1 MESISIIV
9 TAHNCAPY
17 IEQSLHSALEA
28 VAVFRRECR
37 GEPHA
42 AAEVV
47 IVDDGSTD
55 DTPRMVQRLAAGKAD
70 WKVVRRPQ
78 PSSPSCARNT
88 GARLAR
94 GEILCFLDGD
104 DLFLPPHLLT
114 CWRALQEPD
123 VDFIK
128 TGVRLVSPVHPDWKE
143 RIENDIVLNLAI
155 RRRCHEAIGG
165 FPDYLLC
172 RREEERLVPQ
182 ADVFYQIE
190 DRFYNRLVE
199 HFFHGRRLTDETV
212 EYCRHP
218 GNAYDRQYEEFCQP
232 FSTYT
237 QVQPPDERFRMQLGE
252 VILQGMLPR
261 LEQQSGGRLRPPAGT
276 SPLLEAV
283 RQHLRAGDPA
293 AAEGLCRQAV
303 QARPR
308 DGDAWKLLGDTLRAR
323 GNLTEA
329 IDAYQRSLQ
338 LHPGA
343 AKTHHGLGL
352 ALAAQGQRG
361 PAVAHLRE
369 AVRLRPEDAETLAQL
384 GVALAESGQRGEA
397 IACFEQALHRHP
409 ESATTHNNLGI
420 ALAQEGRLTEAVA
433 SLERALQ
440 VQPEYAEACYNL
452 ASVLQQLGRRDE
464 AITRFQQ
471 CLRSQPNHAG
481 ACNNL
486 GLALTEA
493 KKPHEAIVVL
503 QHAVRL
509 RPDMKEAHNNLGLAY
524 TDLGRFA
531 EAEASFQQALR
542 LDSRYAEAHSN
553 LGSAYKEQGRLEEAL
568 ACYDMALRLTPD
580 AVSTQYNRSLA
591 LLQQGDYE
599 RGWPAYEWRWRRP
612 PTPPRPFTQPCW
624 DGAPRPEQTILLWSE
639 QGLGDTIQF
648 VRYAALVKERVGRVV
663 LECPPPLVALLS
675 SCPGVDQVVAEGEP
689 LPDFDVQAPLLSLPA
704 LCGTTL
710 STVPAQVPYVHSDP
724 ARVES
729 WRARLAGACGFR
741 IGVVWQGN
749 PRHGWDRHRSLPL
762 ACLEPLARV
771 KGVRL
776 VGLQKGPGREQIAD
790 IARRFDVL
798 DLGGELDESG
808 GAFVDTAA
816 VMQSLDLVVTVDTA
830 AAHVAGAL
838 GVPVWLALAAIADW
852 RWLRQRDDTPWYPS
866 MRLFRQERLG
876 DWRTIFARMAD
887 ELRPLVAARSTS
899 RIAVGVVP
907 GELIDRITILEIK
920 AERLADP
927 GKRAT
932 VLDELALLRQARS
945 EAIVPSAELERLT
958 AALRAVNEGLWDSED
973 RLRLCERAAE
983 FGPAFIEE
991 ARSVYR
997 RNDRRAALKQQI
1009 NELLGVRQGEPKA
1022 YPEYG
1027 SSADDSAR

>member
-1 MESISIIV
+1 MESISAIV

-17 IEQSLHSALEA
+17 IESTLHSAVKALA
-28 VAVFRRECR
+28 LFRREC
-37 GEPHA
+37 GQGPHA

-55 DTPRMVQRLAAGKAD
+55 DTPRLVQRLAAGQPD
-70 WKVVRRPQ
+70 WRVVRRPQ

-94 GEILCFLDGD
+94 GDLLFFLDGD
-104 DLFLPPHLLT
+104 DLFLPTHLLT

-123 VDFIK
+123 MEFVK

-143 RIENDIVLNLAI
+143 RIENSIVLNLAI

-172 RREEERLVPQ
+172 RRDEERLMPQ
-182 ADVFYQIE
+182 TDVFYKIE
-190 DRFYNRLVE
+190 DMFYNRLVE
-199 HFFHGRRLTDETV
+199 HCFHGRRLPEETV

-218 GNAYDRQYEEFCQP
+218 GNAYDRQYEKFCRP
-232 FSTYT
+232 FGAYAE
-237 QVQPPDERFRMQLGE
+237 VQPPDERFRMHLGE
-252 VILQGMLPR
+252 VILQGLLPR
-261 LEQQSGGRLRPPAGT
+261 LEQEVGGRLRRPAAT
-276 SPLLEAV
+276 SPLLETA
-283 RQHLRAGDPA
+283 RQHLRAGDLA
-293 AAEGLCRQAV
+293 TAERLCRQAV
-303 QARPR
+303 QAQPR
-308 DGDAWKLLGDTLRAR
+308 DADAWRLLGDTLRGR
-323 GNLTEA
+323 GRLAEA

-338 LHPGA
+338 LQPGA
-343 AKTHHGLGL
+343 AETHHGLGL

-397 IACFEQALHRHP
+397 IACFEQALRRHP

-420 ALAQEGRLTEAVA
+420 ALAQQGLLTEAVA

-452 ASVLQQLGRRDE
+452 ASVLQQLGQREE

-471 CLRSQPNHAG
+471 CLRLQPNHAG

-493 KKPHEAIVVL
+493 KRPHEAIVVL

-509 RPDMKEAHNNLGLAY
+509 RPDMKEAHNNLGLAC

-542 LDSRYAEAHSN
+542 LDSCYAEAHSN

-568 ACYDMALRLTPD
+568 ACYDLALRLTPD
-580 AVSTQYNRSLA
+580 AVSTRYNRSLA
-591 LLQQGDYE
+591 LLQQGDYQ

-612 PTPPRPFTQPCW
+612 PTPPRPFTQPRW

-648 VRYAALVKERVGRVV
+648 VRYAALVKERVGKVV
-663 LECPPPLVALLS
+663 LECPPPLVPLLS

-710 STVPAQVPYVHSDP
+710 STVPAQVPYLQADA

-729 WRARLAGACGFR
+729 WRSRLAGESGFR
-741 IGVVWQGN
+741 VGIVWQGN
-749 PRHGWDRHRSLPL
+749 PRHGWDRHRSIPL
-762 ACLEPLARV
+762 ATLEPLARV
-771 KGVRL
+771 QGVRL
-776 VGLQKGPGREQIAD
+776 VSLQKGPGREQITEVT
-790 IARRFDVL
+790 RRFAVL
-798 DLGGELDESG
+798 DLGGELDESS

-838 GVPVWLALAAIADW
+838 GVPVWLALAVIADW
-852 RWLRQRDDTPWYPS
+852 RWLRHRDDTPWYPS

-876 DWRTIFARMAD
+876 DWRAVFARMAD
-887 ELRPLVAARSTS
+887 ELRPLVMARSRS

-920 AERLADP
+920 AERLSDP
-927 GKRAT
+927 SKRAA
-932 VLDELALLRQARS
+932 VLDELAVVRQARDG
-945 EAIVPSAELERLT
+945 AIAPSAELERLT
-958 AALRAVNEGLWDSED
+958 AALRTVNEALWDSED
-973 RLRLCERAAE
+973 RLRLCERAGAL
-983 FGPAFIEE
+983 GPAFIEE
-991 ARSVYR
+991 ARSVYL
-997 RNDRRAALKQQI
+997 RNDRRAELKQQI

-1022 YPEYG
+1022 Y
-1027 SSADDSAR
+1027 ADYRLPADNPSR